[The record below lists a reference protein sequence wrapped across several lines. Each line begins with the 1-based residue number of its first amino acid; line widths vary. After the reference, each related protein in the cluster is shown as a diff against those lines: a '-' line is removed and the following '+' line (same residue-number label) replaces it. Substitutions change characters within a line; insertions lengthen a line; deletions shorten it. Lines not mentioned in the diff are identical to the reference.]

1 MLTQFNKIRGKIR
14 HGYVWKIK
22 RKSLNRL
29 EILYPREQCFHDKD
43 LTYHLTYKPMQAYT
57 NSNA

>member
-1 MLTQFNKIRGKIR
+1 MLTHFIKIRGKIR
-14 HGYVWKIK
+14 HGYVWKFK

-43 LTYHLTYKPMQAYT
+43 LTYHLT
-57 NSNA
+57 